1 MSFEINFPE
10 PKPKV
15 IVETP
20 FMIEVMDGVMKNQ
33 LMGNMSCWYGNSGIG
48 KTTLAELLEMKI
60 NEAFSKNQADP
71 NAFRAKHYQV
81 SEIMEGGGN
90 EQKQGIK
97 SVYVAMG
104 VTLSEGEYRFRQ
116 AHELADDA
124 VEIAKRKHTKVFFVD
139 EAGNLSINA
148 IRGIVTIRDRSVKIG
163 WPISFNFIGMDDLP
177 QKLDAIP
184 QIRRR
189 VHPWVYFEEYSFD
202 ETWNLLS
209 KLHPYFSTLTKDN
222 EEHVAQVRFIYETFG
237 GYPGPIVLF
246 LDDLDS
252 AMKVKQRNVDE
263 KFLRS
268 VHYLMTDPK
277 HRSIETSKTLH
288 KTRPPRTVRD
298 RPRR

>member
-10 PKPKV
+10 PQPRV

-48 KTTLAELLEMKI
+48 KTTLAELLEKKI
-60 NEAFSKNQADP
+60 NQAFSKNQTNP
-71 NAFRAKHYQV
+71 NAFRARHYQV
-81 SEIMEGGGN
+81 SEISEGGGN

-97 SVYVAMG
+97 SVYIAMG

-124 VEIAKRKHTKVFFVD
+124 VEIAKRKRIKVFFVD

-148 IRGIVTIRDRSVKIG
+148 IRGMVTIRDRSVKTG
-163 WPISFNFIGMDDLP
+163 WPISFDFIGMDDLP
-177 QKLDAIP
+177 QKLDTVP

-189 VHPWVYFEEYSFD
+189 VHPWVYFEQYSFD

-209 KLHPYFSTLTKDN
+209 KLHPYFSTLKKEDK
-222 EEHVAQVRFIYETFG
+222 EHITQVKFIYETFG
-237 GYPGPIVLF
+237 GYPGSIVLF
-246 LDDLDS
+246 LNDLDL
-252 AMKVKQRNVDE
+252 AMKAMSGKVDE
-263 KFLRS
+263 KFLRT

-277 HRSIETSKTLH
+277 NKTLENYRSRH
-288 KTRPPRTVRD
+288 GEQRPQTGRKKR
-298 RPRR
+298 